1 MPTFSALQL
10 LPPHLVRRIVDHV
23 AGSSRLWYD
32 DVRPDYYAFRELQMP
47 LLWVC
52 HNFRHFVY
60 KRYCRCCSLD
70 LVSNPDKA
78 VATCN
83 SWPRRLVDIDHP
95 TSHQAKELYITL
107 DVRDIYLSKSL
118 QQLSNA
124 PYEGCAFPMACII
137 RFRLTVDDKPGQTY
151 EVHPPDIA
159 ANIAAFA
166 QRIRE
171 VAPRV
176 SEVYVDNDDKLQNL
190 PMFQDAHFADLVRQL
205 FGIVKTTVI
214 RYVNATLLGSMGME
228 RVQDLVRLECCLEYD
243 ASNYLSLICQNAQTL
258 QALSIIAIETA
269 DYTGLFR
276 DLDSGKYLEYPC
288 LHTLHFFSFYDS
300 SVQVR
305 PSFTGAVPFPNLQ
318 HLSLS
323 ATHLIGDD
331 VFFRGNAATL
341 EYLRLELHTYTVE
354 VLKQYRVFTPTSH
367 PKLQCVKLDRQSDYL
382 GGAFD
387 TTDAY
392 LRFVMDMAPNASV
405 RVIPNL

>member
-1 MPTFSALQL
+1 
-10 LPPHLVRRIVDHV
+10 
-23 AGSSRLWYD
+23 
-32 DVRPDYYAFRELQMP
+32 
-47 LLWVC
+47 
-52 HNFRHFVY
+52 
-60 KRYCRCCSLD
+60 
-70 LVSNPDKA
+70 LVSIPGKA
-78 VATCN
+78 IATCN
-83 SWPRRLVDIDHP
+83 SWPRRLADIDHP
-95 TSHQAKELYITL
+95 TSHQAKELDITL

-176 SEVYVDNDDKLQNL
+176 SEVHVDNDDKLQNL
-190 PMFQDAHFADLVRQL
+190 PMFQDAHFADLIRQL

-214 RYVNATLLGSMGME
+214 SAVWR
-228 RVQDLVRLECCLEYD
+228 
-243 ASNYLSLICQNAQTL
+243 
-258 QALSIIAIETA
+258 
-269 DYTGLFR
+269 LFR
-276 DLDSGKYLEYPC
+276 DLDGS
-288 LHTLHFFSFYDS
+288 
-300 SVQVR
+300 
-305 PSFTGAVPFPNLQ
+305 N
-318 HLSLS
+318 LS

-382 GGAFD
+382 GGVFD

-405 RVIPNL
+405 RVIPNLSWPEAEVSSTLLILGDYKGIQILSMADATLSIWSAMSLIQSLPLLSDLHTLAPTLGELPPSVQKGELASYVHTTYAPMGRRLRCWQMSGSCNYEEVATCMFLLALACPNFDYAAVDNKQREKLMEAMRVKIDEPELSDDAPRLRRLLFNGWQG